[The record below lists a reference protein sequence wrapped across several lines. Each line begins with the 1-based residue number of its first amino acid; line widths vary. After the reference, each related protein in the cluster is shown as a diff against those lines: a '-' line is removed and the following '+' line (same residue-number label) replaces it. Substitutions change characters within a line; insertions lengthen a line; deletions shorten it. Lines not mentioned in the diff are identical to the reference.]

1 MYDINTKNV
10 KKGRTFF
17 ILIILAVLLTFGL
30 VGMLGISNVKKYN
43 SLDYK
48 TKAIRVDDNPHTN
61 SDNETIYSP
70 IFYYEVNGTEYKCES
85 DGSSNVSPDHSNPV
99 VYFDSKNPSRCMTSY
114 AKNVNFIPL
123 ALLIGPLIITPLG
136 LIKIHK
142 INKKLK
148 KIKYLNEHG
157 KLVKN
162 IPYTLEDT
170 NVTIMNKVI
179 KKPVINYVTQL
190 GEVIKLEGDPRYDHK
205 TSDADNMVDLVIDE
219 NDLTN
224 YFIDFEINRLSGNL
238 PSDYYQ
244 QPMKFDK

>member
-1 MYDINTKNV
+1 M
-10 KKGRTFF
+10 
-17 ILIILAVLLTFGL
+17 
-30 VGMLGISNVKKYN
+30 
-43 SLDYK
+43 
-48 TKAIRVDDNPHTN
+48 
-61 SDNETIYSP
+61 
-70 IFYYEVNGTEYKCES
+70 
-85 DGSSNVSPDHSNPV
+85 
-99 VYFDSKNPSRCMTSY
+99 
-114 AKNVNFIPL
+114 
-123 ALLIGPLIITPLG
+123 
-136 LIKIHK
+136 
-142 INKKLK
+142 
-148 KIKYLNEHG
+148 NEHG

-238 PSDYYQ
+238 SSDYYQ